1 MNVVNDILGYDLKL
15 YQNQDWFCFSIDSV
29 ILANFARI
37 KGRTK
42 RILDIGC
49 GNGVIPLILSLRTK
63 AFIEGV
69 EIQKDLADL
78 ATESVNYN
86 KLSSKINI
94 YNQNINDFVK
104 NVKVHDLYDLV
115 VCNPPFFKVADMST
129 KNYDI
134 HKVIARH
141 ETYITFEEI
150 AKNAFILLKE
160 RGSFSTVNRVERFIE
175 VITILKKYNL
185 EPKYVRFVYDNV
197 NIAPNMFYIE
207 AIKCGKEGLIIDK
220 PFIMYDNNI
229 KTCEYENL
237 IKEVM

>member
-1 MNVVNDILGYDLKL
+1 MKVLNDILGYDLKL

-115 VCNPPFFKVADMST
+115 VCNPPFFKVADMSA

-160 RGSFSTVNRVERFIE
+160 RGSFSKVNRI
-175 VITILKKYNL
+175 YNYF
-185 EPKYVRFVYDNV
+185 EKV
-197 NIAPNMFYIE
+197 
-207 AIKCGKEGLIIDK
+207 
-220 PFIMYDNNI
+220 
-229 KTCEYENL
+229 
-237 IKEVM
+237 

>member
-1 MNVVNDILGYDLKL
+1 MKVLNDILGYDLKL